1 MIQSY
6 INESVWGQK
15 GRVMTKYEQII
26 DDIKAMIQAGDL
38 VQGDRLPAIRR
49 LSETYG
55 CNKDTVSKA
64 LLALKYQNII
74 YSKEKSGTYVLQGNI
89 TSDSELSDVIDFGN
103 AMPDERLFP
112 YADFRQCLDQ
122 AIQTKQTKL
131 FTYHLNHKGLDDLVD
146 ALYLYLKQEQVYTQK
161 ESILITTGI
170 QQALYILSQIPFPND
185 KSVILIE
192 QPTYHMMN
200 QLLVAEKI
208 EFETIHRDHKG
219 VDLYELEQLFKTKS
233 IKFFYTIPRFSNP
246 LGTFYTAKQK
256 QKIVS
261 LAEQYDVYIVED
273 DYLSDFDVNHNN
285 LPLHYYDVNQRVIY
299 LKSFSKIIF
308 PALRIG
314 CCVLPEA
321 IIETFLAKKV
331 LIDYDTNLITQ
342 MALALYL
349 DSGMFDKHR
358 KGLAKIY
365 RKKARALH
373 QTLRDLGYAPNHFDK
388 TLDTK
393 FVFQLKDDV
402 AIHEIERQLIQENI
416 SVDFMVRNFIQLPQ
430 KHYIKIDVRNMTQK
444 KIAENVKKLV
454 AIIHDSVRIDG

>member
-49 LSETYG
+49 LGETYG

-122 AIQTKQTKL
+122 AIQTKQAKL

-208 EFETIHRDHKG
+208 EFETIRRDHKG
-219 VDLYELEQLFKTKS
+219 VDLHELEQLFKTKS

-246 LGTFYTAKQK
+246 LGAFYTAKQK
-256 QKIVS
+256 QKIIS

-358 KGLAKIY
+358 KELAKIY
-365 RKKARALH
+365 RKKARALN

-402 AIHEIERQLIQENI
+402 AIHEIERQLIQQKI

>member
-49 LSETYG
+49 LGETYG

-208 EFETIHRDHKG
+208 EFETIRRDHKG
-219 VDLYELEQLFKTKS
+219 VDLHELEQLFKTKS

-246 LGTFYTAKQK
+246 LGAFYTAKQK
-256 QKIVS
+256 QKIIS

-358 KGLAKIY
+358 KELAKIY
-365 RKKARALH
+365 RKKARALN

-402 AIHEIERQLIQENI
+402 AIHEIERQLIQQKI